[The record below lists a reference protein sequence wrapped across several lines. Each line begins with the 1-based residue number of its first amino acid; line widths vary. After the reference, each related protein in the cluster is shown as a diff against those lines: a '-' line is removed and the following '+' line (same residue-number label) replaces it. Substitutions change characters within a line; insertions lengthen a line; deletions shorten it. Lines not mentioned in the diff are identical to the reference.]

1 MKGVAAE
8 EGEAAAPAPKRS
20 ASDEAAGSRSQK
32 RARDSVCDGDVI
44 SHGDLIGDLPDDILG
59 TIISLLP
66 TKDGART
73 QAIARRWRPLWR
85 SSPLNLDVPC
95 LYHLVDDEFKRLP
108 VVSRILSHHPGP
120 ARRFHVPLIELRR
133 EKERYDEDA
142 AQIES
147 WFHSRALDNLEELD
161 ISFAPLEYT
170 QGKEKLYPLPRSV
183 LRSASTLLLVA
194 IGSCDFPR
202 EMAPSLNFPRL
213 KQLKLWSVSISQDV
227 FSRVLSSC
235 HVLENLNL
243 SRIHAGSC
251 LCISSPTLRIIVAHC
266 LFEGKGKL
274 VIKEAPHLERLLL
287 CSRGLGVETMQ
298 IVSAPKLDIVGL
310 LSPCMLEIQI
320 ANLVFQGLIPSS
332 LENPVCSVKV
342 LSLQFCGPDLD
353 AVLGILRCFPYLEK
367 LYVIWDE
374 RIKAKMKNV
383 RQYDPLDPIKCL
395 ESHLKVLVLK
405 NYEGG
410 EEEID
415 FAKFF
420 VLNAKVVKE
429 IKFSLSEKIHIDE
442 KWMANQLSLLKVENK
457 SSREAQLEFRSGYLN
472 WDLYFDTP

>member
-108 VVSRILSHHPGP
+108 VVSRILSHT
-120 ARRFHVPLIELRR
+120 
-133 EKERYDEDA
+133 
-142 AQIES
+142 Q
-147 WFHSRALDNLEELD
+147 
-161 ISFAPLEYT
+161 APHA
-170 QGKEKLYPLPRSV
+170 
-183 LRSASTLLLVA
+183 AST
-194 IGSCDFPR
+194 S
-202 EMAPSLNFPRL
+202 
-213 KQLKLWSVSISQDV
+213 
-227 FSRVLSSC
+227 LSS
-235 HVLENLNL
+235 
-243 SRIHAGSC
+243 
-251 LCISSPTLRIIVAHC
+251 SSA
-266 LFEGKGKL
+266 
-274 VIKEAPHLERLLL
+274 ER
-287 CSRGLGVETMQ
+287 
-298 IVSAPKLDIVGL
+298 K
-310 LSPCMLEIQI
+310 
-320 ANLVFQGLIPSS
+320 
-332 LENPVCSVKV
+332 K
-342 LSLQFCGPDLD
+342 
-353 AVLGILRCFPYLEK
+353 VLGILRCFPYLEK

-383 RQYDPLDPIKCL
+383 RQYDPLNPIKCL

-457 SSREAQLEFRSGYLN
+457 SSQEAQLEFRSGYLN

>member
-95 LYHLVDDEFKRLP
+95 LYHLVDEEFKRLP

-183 LRSASTLLLVA
+183 PAQHQPPLGRHRLLRFQGDGAFFEFSPPQAAQTME
-194 IGSCDFPR
+194 CF
-202 EMAPSLNFPRL
+202 
-213 KQLKLWSVSISQDV
+213 ISQDV
-227 FSRVLSSC
+227 FSRVLSC

-243 SRIHAGSC
+243 SRSHAGSC

-310 LSPCMLEIQI
+310 LSP
-320 ANLVFQGLIPSS
+320 AYAS
-332 LENPVCSVKV
+332 LTWK
-342 LSLQFCGPDLD
+342 
-353 AVLGILRCFPYLEK
+353 K

-420 VLNAKVVKE
+420 CFECESGHCNYT
-429 IKFSLSEKIHIDE
+429 
-442 KWMANQLSLLKVENK
+442 
-457 SSREAQLEFRSGYLN
+457 AQLFLA
-472 WDLYFDTP
+472 